1 MDTKYS
7 FESLSNY
14 VPVTRANDALI
25 TNAIENDTLLPLIK
39 KNPQKLVLLKLPTT
53 LISKELP
60 STINLNNLNP
70 SDNDSIQM
78 KVEKDCISSKCMIAN
93 TIFDESREAFHLLVS
108 SKVPNGKDEPLSI
121 INGPSFDNIW
131 TFSVDLKLPSD
142 TWTIDSLQKS
152 FDSYFHKNNSIT
164 QPSGLKF
171 RCFPPGCHI
180 Y

>member
-1 MDTKYS
+1 MNTKHS

-14 VPVTRANDALI
+14 VPVTRATDVLI
-25 TNAIENDTLLPLIK
+25 TNAIENDTFLPIIR
-39 KNPQKLVLLKLPTT
+39 KNPQKLVLLKLPTA
-53 LISKELP
+53 LICKELP

-78 KVEKDCISSKCMIAN
+78 KLEKDCFNSKYRIAN
-93 TIFDESREAFHLLVS
+93 TTFDESREAFHLLVS
-108 SKVPNGKDEPLSI
+108 SQIPHNKDEPLSI

-131 TFSVDLKLPSD
+131 TFSVDLQLPSN

-152 FDSYFHKNNSIT
+152 FDSYFHKHNSIT

-171 RCFPPGCHI
+171 RCFPPGCHM